1 MKSNLR
7 YKFLREIDGKIRS
20 DNGDITWKIGKLVT
34 YKGELKLCHSGLHCS
49 KEISQAF
56 SFVQGEILAQVEC
69 SGKHLEEED
78 KDAWQKMKIVKAWK
92 WQKEDSVALAIFCA
106 ELVIDIFEKEYP
118 DDKRPREAIKA
129 AKKWLKNPTEKNRAA
144 ADAADAAD
152 AAWAAA
158 WAARDAAW
166 AAWAARDA
174 VEAATWTAIT
184 TKIENWMV
192 KRIEMLEPC
201 N

>member
-49 KEISQAF
+49 KEINQAF

-144 ADAADAAD
+144 ADAADAA
-152 AAWAAA
+152 
-158 WAARDAAW
+158 WAARDAA
-166 AAWAARDA
+166 
-174 VEAATWTAIT
+174 EAATWTAIT